1 MHNTI
6 RLIIICLISTSLH
19 AQPKSFTKSPALG
32 IHLSVMDFKGAD
44 SLRAF
49 GRNAIIG
56 LSVNYQNSFSR
67 KWDYSITLAGSFM
80 EFADKN
86 HKDLGNGKKQ
96 LLMEA
101 DGSVRAHWRAPEKRV
116 RPYLQAG
123 VGVSAYN
130 SYYGVFI
137 PTGLGCQVNITPDVF
152 VLINSQYRIPVT
164 TTQHQ
169 HFYHSIGIA
178 GNINRKKIVK
188 EKPIPPSPVVVPVAK
203 PIDSD
208 GDGIV
213 DSVDKCPQV
222 LGVFR
227 YQGCPVPDRD
237 GDRIN
242 DDEDQCPDVKGV
254 VQYKGCPIPDRDQ
267 DGVEDALDKCP
278 DNAGDAANGGC
289 PEIKAEIINRIQVA
303 AQHIYFAT
311 GSYVLLK
318 KSWPS
323 LDEVVNILKNDPDLK
338 LIIEGHTDNPGTT
351 QKNQVLSENRA
362 KAVMQYLTAAG
373 IAPARLQA
381 NGYGQQQP
389 VAENTTSAGRAKNRR
404 VELKVFNHTGI
415 PHHNKR

>member
-1 MHNTI
+1 MSK
-6 RLIIICLISTSLH
+6 RVYLIIIGCKLSLLLH

-49 GRNAIIG
+49 GRNAVTG

-86 HKDLGNGKKQ
+86 NKDLGNGKKQ
-96 LLMEA
+96 LLIEV
-101 DGSVRAHWRAPEKRV
+101 DGSVRAHLLAPEKRV

-123 VGVSAYN
+123 IGVSAYN
-130 SYYGVFI
+130 SYYGAFI

-152 VLINSQYRIPVT
+152 VLVNSQYRIPVS

-188 EKPIPPSPVVVPVAK
+188 EKPIPPLTVAVPVAK

-222 LGVFR
+222 LGVLR

-242 DDEDQCPDVKGV
+242 DEDDQCPDVKGV
-254 VQYKGCPIPDRDQ
+254 AQYKGCPIPDRDL

-278 DNAGDAANGGC
+278 DKAGNAANGGC
-289 PEIKAEIINRIQVA
+289 PEIKAAIINSLQAA

-338 LIIEGHTDNPGTT
+338 LIIEGHTDNAGTT

-362 KAVMQYLTAAG
+362 NAVMQYLTAAG
-373 IAPARLQA
+373 ITQARLQA
-381 NGYGQQQP
+381 IGYGEQQP
-389 VAENTTSAGRAKNRR
+389 VADNTTNDGRAKNRR
-404 VELKVFNHTGI
+404 VELKVFNQ
-415 PHHNKR
+415 

>member
-1 MHNTI
+1 MIKAI
-6 RLIIICLISTSLH
+6 RLIIIVCTITRSLH
-19 AQPKSFTKSPALG
+19 AQPFTKSPALG

-49 GRNAIIG
+49 GRNAVTG

-67 KWDYSITLAGSFM
+67 KWDYSITLAGSFI

-86 HKDLGNGKKQ
+86 NKDLGNGKKQ
-96 LLMEA
+96 LLMEV
-101 DGSVRAHWRAPEKRV
+101 DGSVRAHLLAPEKRV

-123 VGVSAYN
+123 IGVSAYN

-152 VLINSQYRIPVT
+152 VLFNAQYRIPIT

-169 HFYHSIGIA
+169 HFYYSIGIA
-178 GNINRKKIVK
+178 GNISKKKIVK
-188 EKPIPPSPVVVPVAK
+188 EKPTPPLPVVIAIAK

-254 VQYKGCPIPDRDQ
+254 AKYKGCPIPDRDQ
-267 DGVEDALDKCP
+267 DGVEDMQDKCP
-278 DNAGDAANGGC
+278 DKAGNAANGGC
-289 PEIKAEIINRIQVA
+289 PQIKAEIINRIQVA

-323 LDEVVNILKNDPDLK
+323 LDEVVNILKNDADLK
-338 LIIEGHTDNPGTT
+338 LIIEGHTDNTGTT

-362 KAVMQYLTAAG
+362 KAVMQYLIAAG
-373 IAPARLQA
+373 ITPERLNA
-381 NGYGQQQP
+381 IGYGQQQS
-389 VAENTTSAGRAKNRR
+389 VADNTTGAGRAKNRR
-404 VELKVFNHTGI
+404 VELKVFNQ
-415 PHHNKR
+415 

>member
-1 MHNTI
+1 MIKT
-6 RLIIICLISTSLH
+6 ICLITFACTITLSLH
-19 AQPKSFTKSPALG
+19 AQPTSFTKSPALG
-32 IHLSVMDFKGAD
+32 IHLSFMDFKGAD
-44 SLRAF
+44 SVRAF
-49 GRNAIIG
+49 GRNAVTG
-56 LSVNYQNSFSR
+56 LSVNYQNSFSK

-86 HKDLGNGKKQ
+86 NKDLGNGKKQ
-96 LLMEA
+96 LLIEA
-101 DGSVRAHWRAPEKRV
+101 DGSVRAHLLAPEKRV

-123 VGVSAYN
+123 MGISAYN
-130 SYYGVFI
+130 DYYGIFI
-137 PTGLGCQVNITPDVF
+137 PTGLGCQVNVTPDVF
-152 VLINSQYRIPVT
+152 LLINSQYRIPIT

-169 HFYHSIGIA
+169 HFYYSIGIA
-178 GNINRKKIVK
+178 GNISKKKIIK
-188 EKPIPPSPVVVPVAK
+188 EKPTPPSPVVVTIAK

-222 LGVFR
+222 PGVLR

-237 GDRIN
+237 GDRIS

-267 DGVEDALDKCP
+267 DGVADAQDKCP
-278 DNAGDAANGGC
+278 DKAGDAANGGC
-289 PEIKAEIINRIQVA
+289 PEIKAAIKDRIQFA

-323 LDEVVNILKNDPDLK
+323 LDEVVQILKNDPDMK
-338 LIIEGHTDNPGTT
+338 LIIEGHTDNTGTPP
-351 QKNQVLSENRA
+351 KNQILSENRA
-362 KAVMQYLTAAG
+362 KAVMQYLIAAG

-381 NGYGQQQP
+381 NGYGQEQP
-389 VAENTTSAGRAKNRR
+389 VADNTTSAGRSKNRR
-404 VELKVFNHTGI
+404 VELKVFNH
-415 PHHNKR
+415 P

>member
-1 MHNTI
+1 MHITI
-6 RLIIICLISTSLH
+6 RLIFICLTSTTLH

-49 GRNAIIG
+49 GRNAVTG

-67 KWDYSITLAGSFM
+67 KWDYSITMAGSFM
-80 EFADKN
+80 EFADKDN
-86 HKDLGNGKKQ
+86 KDLGNGKKQ
-96 LLMEA
+96 LLIEV
-101 DGSVRAHWRAPEKRV
+101 DGSVRAHLLAPEKRV
-116 RPYLQAG
+116 RPYLQSG
-123 VGVSAYN
+123 IGVSAYN

-152 VLINSQYRIPVT
+152 VLVNSQYRIPVT
-164 TTQHQ
+164 NTQHQ

-188 EKPIPPSPVVVPVAK
+188 ERPNLPLPPIVSVAK

-213 DSVDKCPQV
+213 DSVDKCPLV
-222 LGVFR
+222 LGVLR
-227 YQGCPVPDRD
+227 YHGCPVPDRD

-242 DDEDQCPDVKGV
+242 DEEDQCPDVKGV
-254 VQYKGCPIPDRDQ
+254 AQYKGCPIPDRDL

-278 DNAGDAANGGC
+278 DKAGNAANGGC
-289 PEIKAEIINRIQVA
+289 PEIKAAIINSLQVA

-323 LDEVVNILKNDPDLK
+323 LDEVANILKKDPDLK
-338 LIIEGHTDNPGTT
+338 LIIEGHTDNAGTT
-351 QKNQVLSENRA
+351 QKNQVLSDNRA

-373 IAPARLQA
+373 ITPARLQA
-381 NGYGQQQP
+381 IGYGQQQP
-389 VAENTTSAGRAKNRR
+389 VADNTTSDGRAKNRR
-404 VELKVFNHTGI
+404 VELKVFNQ
-415 PHHNKR
+415 